1 MWHQSASPTRIPIK
15 HPYPPSLFCIYLP
28 NLHIA
33 SLSTS
38 QQSIIHNK
46 SSFLTN
52 NFNLTSLLTST
63 IPTCIYLPYL
73 NTNLTSLITT
83 IMPTH
88 YTKPLEPIITPTITP
103 IAITPIHHHTRPPH
117 PHHPTTTTSPHPT
130 TPHHTQPHLHHP
142 NRHKCY
148 NKHDSLSSS

>member
-1 MWHQSASPTRIPIK
+1 MCYCYNTKQ
-15 HPYPPSLFCIYLP
+15 PYPPSLFYIYLP
-28 NLHIA
+28 YLYLA

-52 NFNLTSLLTST
+52 NFNLPTLLTST
-63 IPTCIYLPYL
+63 FPTCIYLPYL

-88 YTKPLEPIITPTITP
+88 YTKPLEPVITPTITP

-130 TPHHTQPHLHHP
+130 TPHQPHLHHP
-142 NRHKCY
+142 NSPKYH
-148 NKHDSLSSS
+148 NKHDSFSSS